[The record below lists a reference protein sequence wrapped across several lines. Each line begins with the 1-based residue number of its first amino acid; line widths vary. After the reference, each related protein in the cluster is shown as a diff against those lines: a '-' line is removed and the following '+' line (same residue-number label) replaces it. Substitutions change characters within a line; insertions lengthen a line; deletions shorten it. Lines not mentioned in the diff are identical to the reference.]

1 MSTAATESTQDTR
14 PFVQRVPQSLFIA
27 VYGTLII
34 LTVVGAVFAVRYTA
48 DAESSAEET
57 TQTARSF
64 TPAPADPENVAASVR
79 PYLIENLKVGT
90 TKTGV
95 MARGDIAEQAV
106 ADPTEFAG
114 HVSRLLEQNCL
125 DTLTLTTPEGMRLN
139 FWGFCFTTIPE
150 QTIYDFFRFAETED
164 ADAVSFAK
172 FFAQQ
177 GVQYAKLTWMDA
189 DSTGKDPR
197 ALKRTWNRL
206 QRPEE
211 IERMTF
217 YGYYDDEV
225 VVMTNDANNGKN
237 TESSPAG
244 EAFEEK
250 WGLKR

>member
-1 MSTAATESTQDTR
+1 MSTVATESPQDTR
-14 PFVQRVPQSLFIA
+14 PFVQRVPRPLFVA
-27 VYGTLII
+27 VYGTLLV
-34 LTVVGAVFAVRYTA
+34 LTVVGAVFAARYTA
-48 DAESSAEET
+48 DAESTPEELP
-57 TQTARSF
+57 QPARPF
-64 TPAPADPENVAASVR
+64 NPAPADPANVAASVR
-79 PYLIENLKVGT
+79 PHLIENLQVGT

-95 MARGDIAEQAV
+95 MARGDITEQAV

-125 DTLTLTTPEGMRLN
+125 DTLTLTTPDGMRLN

-150 QTIYDFFRFAETED
+150 QTIYDFVRFATTEE

-172 FFAQQ
+172 FPAQK

-211 IERMTF
+211 IDRLTF
-217 YGYYDDEV
+217 YGYYPDEV

-250 WGLKR
+250 WGLER